1 MSAPR
6 QIEWSE
12 VADRASGRV
21 RERGSDPQHARAVRT
36 AEIARELTADAAEHG
51 PASGRCGDGWSRG
64 EMAEDAWGWA
74 AIRFLAW
81 ALGGSS

>member
-6 QIEWSE
+6 QIEWTE

-21 RERGSDPQHARAVRT
+21 RERRSDPSHARAVRT
-36 AEIARELTADAAEHG
+36 VEIARELTADAAKFG

-64 EMAEDAWGWA
+64 EMAEDAWCWA
-74 AIRFLAW
+74 AIRFLTW
-81 ALGGSS
+81 VLGGAS